1 MPIELSYLTGVEY
14 SSVNPLFHDQ
24 WNQYVN
30 KYRNF
35 LFKNNILANGMVKAT
50 HPIFNDMRQ
59 LIGVVN
65 CIWNIEVD
73 WDLVYPIFVSGLP
86 KQVDNFNPKA
96 GVVVPSRG
104 NYRQLSCDT
113 VRSPSPFLLMQS
125 DWACCAI
132 RGSVLKV
139 DFEIDDKAN
148 VAGACVSF
156 LRQDGMFYRT
166 IPTYCN
172 FTFGNNRWVCENIK
186 AANQDVLFPL
196 SCLVFPQTSARNHL
210 YLHFLRLFNQ
220 SYPRHIDDYTGESPD
235 FPSISAHY
243 LLKKKTD
250 APGRYNGKTKAE
262 KNIDGIETPRG
273 TLQSIIAEQ
282 EAEI

>member
-14 SSVNPLFHDQ
+14 SSVKPLFHDQ

-35 LFKNNILANGMVKAT
+35 LFRNNILANGLVKST
-50 HPIFNDMRQ
+50 HPIFNDTGNPV
-59 LIGVVN
+59 GVVN
-65 CIWNIEVD
+65 CIWDIEVA

-86 KQVDNFNPKA
+86 KQVDNTKR
-96 GVVVPSRG
+96 GKEVVVPSRG
-104 NYRQLSCDT
+104 NYRQLSCGTDNA
-113 VRSPSPFLLMQS
+113 PFLLMQS

-139 DFEIDDKAN
+139 DFEMSDREIPTQVFA
-148 VAGACVSF
+148 SF
-156 LRQDGMFYRT
+156 LRQEGVFYRS
-166 IPTYCN
+166 IPSYGN
-172 FTFGNNRWVCENIK
+172 FTFGSNRWVCENIK

-210 YLHFLRLFNQ
+210 YLHLLQLFTQ
-220 SYPRHIDDYTGESPD
+220 TSPRNINDDTGERSD
-235 FPSISAHY
+235 LPSISAHY

-250 APGRYNGKTKAE
+250 APGRYNGKTKTE
-262 KNIDGIETPRG
+262 KNIDGIEMPRG
-273 TLQSIIAEQ
+273 TMQSIIAEQ
-282 EAEI
+282 EAET